1 MSLLKTLFVITI
13 STARLVF
20 PSVSTVPEGVEA
32 PKPPVARM
40 INVELASQE
49 AAVAG
54 SKASVAIP
62 ESLKLGSSIDLSIDF
77 FSNVEKSTPVKFELR
92 EYWGSG
98 QSASASQPKV
108 TNSQEARQADDEQI
122 PEKSF
127 AFWPGIGAK
136 QFDDTLDFSGAY
148 TLKTNY
154 CGSTSVTLTKD
165 QRFLDP
171 VDVTLSPAQPNLDKP
186 IVIKWKPVPGAVGY
200 ILRAYGGSQNRSI
213 TWTSSAKPELSRNIE
228 NRPVSSKDLDD
239 YIKHGVVAPSY
250 VVTSTIPAGIFKG
263 SSSVMLIVTAIGR
276 DITQTVDDVTTWVLV
291 RASTS
296 VPLYSTPRESKK
308 EK

>member
-1 MSLLKTLFVITI
+1 LSLLKTLFVITI

-49 AAVAG
+49 TAVSG
-54 SKASVAIP
+54 SKASVTIP
-62 ESLKLGSSIDLSIDF
+62 ESLKLGSGLDLSIDF
-77 FSNVEKSTPVKFELR
+77 STRAAKPEPVKFELR

-98 QSASASQPKV
+98 QTAPASQPKI
-108 TNSQEARQADDEQI
+108 TTSQEVRETDDRHV

-127 AFWPGIGAK
+127 AFWPGIGTK
-136 QFDDTLDFSGAY
+136 PFDADMDFSGTY
-148 TLKTNY
+148 TLNTNY

-171 VDVTLSPAQPNLDKP
+171 VDVTVSPAKPDLDKP
-186 IVIKWKPVPGAVGY
+186 IVIRWKPVQGAVGY
-200 ILRAYGGSQNRSI
+200 LLRAYGGGQNRSI
-213 TWTSSAKPELSRNIE
+213 TWTSSAKSDISRNLE
-228 NRPVSSKDLDD
+228 FSPVSPSDLED
-239 YIKHGVVAPSY
+239 YIKHGVLAPSY
-250 VVTSTIPAGIFKG
+250 VVSSTIPAGIFKG
-263 SSSVMLIVTAIGR
+263 SSSVMLIVTAIGK
-276 DITQTVDDVTTWVLV
+276 DITQTKDDITSWVLV
-291 RASTS
+291 RSTAS
-296 VPLYSTPRESKK
+296 VPLYSTSRESEK

>member
-20 PSVSTVPEGVEA
+20 PSISTTPEGVEA

-49 AAVAG
+49 AAVSG
-54 SKASVAIP
+54 SKATVTIP
-62 ESLKLGSSIDLSIDF
+62 ESLKLGSSLDLSIDF
-77 FSNVEKSTPVKFELR
+77 SANSAKSEPVKFELR

-98 QSASASQPKV
+98 QNAPATQPKI
-108 TNSQEARQADDEQI
+108 TTSHETGQIDDRQI

-136 QFDDTLDFSGAY
+136 PFDSSLDFSGAY
-148 TLKTNY
+148 ALKTNY

-171 VDVTLSPAQPNLDKP
+171 VGVTISPAQPNLDKP
-186 IVIKWKPVPGAVGY
+186 IVIKWKPVTGAVGY
-200 ILRAYGGSQNRSI
+200 ILRAYGGSKDRSI
-213 TWTSSAKPELSRNIE
+213 TWTSCAKPDISRNLE
-228 NRPVSSKDLDD
+228 FSPVSPTDLED
-239 YIKHGVVAPSY
+239 YIKRGVLIPSY
-250 VVTSTIPAGIFKG
+250 VVSSTIPAGIFKG
-263 SSSVMLIVTAIGR
+263 SSSVMLIVTAIGK
-276 DITQTVDDVTTWVLV
+276 DITQTVDDVTSWVLV
-291 RASTS
+291 RSSAS